1 MDQDLLLTVI
11 AAAFAIVSPI
21 VIQWRKTEDWSQTL
35 KVALP
40 VVISLV
46 IAVVYLVLTSA
57 LAGLNILAAFLMV
70 YGLHQLVYGAIVKHL
85 QALRN
90 GSDGDEPGK
99 HVAGGDY

>member
-1 MDQDLLLTVI
+1 MDQELLLTVI
-11 AAAFAIVSPI
+11 AAVFAIVSPI
-21 VIQWRKTEDWSQTL
+21 VIQWRKTADWSQTL

-46 IAVVYLVLTSA
+46 IALVYLVLTSA

-85 QALRN
+85 QALKSDPA
-90 GSDGDEPGK
+90 GSAGDEPK
-99 HVAGGDY
+99 HLAE